1 MECARV
7 SVIRPE
13 LALAQ
18 GVGVRF
24 ARGVPRTI
32 SPLQTM
38 TKVKVGV
45 RIMAVGLAFGRVLG
59 YDIEGLAR

>member
-18 GVGVRF
+18 GV
-24 ARGVPRTI
+24 RTI
-32 SPLQTM
+32 A
-38 TKVKVGV
+38 V
-45 RIMAVGLAFGRVLG
+45 RLAYGRAVG